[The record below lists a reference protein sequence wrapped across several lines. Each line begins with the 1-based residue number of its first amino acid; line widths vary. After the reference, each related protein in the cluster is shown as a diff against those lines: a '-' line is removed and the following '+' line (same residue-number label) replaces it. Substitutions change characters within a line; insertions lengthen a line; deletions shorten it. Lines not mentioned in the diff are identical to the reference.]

1 MRSPKRRSALLLNS
15 AASPSVGKAGA
26 GTRPAC
32 AKAGQAPPAAK
43 TDNANTPSSKA
54 AMLFKTGCS
63 FSFDTNSA
71 HEILLRIAQE

>member
-15 AASPSVGKAGA
+15 ASPSAGKEGA

-32 AKAGQAPPAAK
+32 ARAGQAPQAAK
-43 TDNANTPSSKA
+43 TDNTNTPSSKA
-54 AMLFKTGCS
+54 AMLLKTGCS

-71 HEILLRIAQE
+71 QEILLRIAQE